1 MRQRELDGCLN
12 PNKHHLWRLPSIP
25 QDLWA
30 EDYTGESREAIAFF
44 PLFQTNHQD
53 ASLEHHL
60 VRAGCWARRSWL
72 KYSDA
77 ITHNID
83 IKFYVEDTVLDRI
96 APILQ
101 ENGIDLDHHVILF
114 DGNDFKGDPA
124 THLGKKLSC
133 FNNRE
138 FEEYNWILQ
147 FDCDMFLG
155 SKPKAQCL
163 AFEYIINHSM
173 DGVGAVKAN
182 FAGRFEQ
189 ATIMNVH
196 WHHVLLHNVSMQE
209 KAEEWLNRAET
220 LVSPEI
226 VDTYYR
232 KGNGFFTTCHGGVYA
247 FPAHHYMRN
256 HPEKCDWI
264 AQAGRVLQDDEAV
277 FSLWAMKGE
286 PLFSMSDESGIPF
299 CTEVGQLNEIRE
311 QAPVYFSHLA
321 NLSREIEWHWRE
333 DIDAL

>member
-220 LVSPEI
+220 LVSPPKLLI
-226 VDTYYR
+226 PITGKVTAFSPR
-232 KGNGFFTTCHGGVYA
+232 VTVAFTRFLRTTTCETTPKSVTGSHK
-247 FPAHHYMRN
+247 PAESYRTMR
-256 HPEKCDWI
+256 PYF
-264 AQAGRVLQDDEAV
+264 RY
-277 FSLWAMKGE
+277 
-286 PLFSMSDESGIPF
+286 
-299 CTEVGQLNEIRE
+299 GQ
-311 QAPVYFSHLA
+311 
-321 NLSREIEWHWRE
+321 
-333 DIDAL
+333 